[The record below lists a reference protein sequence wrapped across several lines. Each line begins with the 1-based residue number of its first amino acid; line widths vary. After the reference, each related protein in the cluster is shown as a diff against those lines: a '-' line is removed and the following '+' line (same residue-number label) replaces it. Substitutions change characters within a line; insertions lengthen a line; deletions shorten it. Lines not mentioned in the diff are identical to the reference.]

1 LSLVKHE
8 LARLMTG
15 VAQLAV
21 PLLVE
26 VGIGP
31 NWDKAH

>member
-1 LSLVKHE
+1 
-8 LARLMTG
+8 MG
-15 VAQLAV
+15 NVAQLQV

-31 NWDKAH
+31 NWEQAH

>member
-1 LSLVKHE
+1 VRIE
-8 LARLMTG
+8 LPKLMGG

-26 VGIGP
+26 VGAGA
-31 NWDKAH
+31 NWDEAH